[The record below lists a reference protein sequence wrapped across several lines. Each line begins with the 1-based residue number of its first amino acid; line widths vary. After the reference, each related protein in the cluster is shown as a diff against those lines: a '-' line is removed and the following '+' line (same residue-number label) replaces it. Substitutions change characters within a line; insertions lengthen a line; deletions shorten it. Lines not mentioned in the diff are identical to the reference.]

1 MNENNLTENDI
12 SNSMEQSHTNTLDDI
27 SKPTWENIVDS
38 PIIDYDSASMPSS
51 KYKLKLKYWGIFRLS
66 KKTFKKMY
74 CFGSQK
80 CIYIDTWSYNF
91 SQLNAEVIKRYS
103 SKSNPAISICY
114 IDKYTPDQSFI
125 ELDSDEKFTNMLI
138 MYENEK
144 EVTIYVT
151 TENNIGSNNLD
162 FSTQLCDDRGEP
174 HDEDDSDYLPS
185 EESYYSHLSSDNEYE
200 EMNDDVEVNSFTR
213 NNQNMKVESKFE
225 NVTCFKRAL
234 NHYAI
239 INEFDYFIQ
248 KSDPTRFTARCE
260 NLDCEWRIH
269 ASIMQDG
276 VTFQVKKMV
285 ESHTCTRS
293 NKGGNK
299 RATQGWIANV
309 ITNKLKSD
317 GDVSPTE
324 LKKWIMKTYNVDV
337 PYLKVFR
344 GKQQVHIDMYGK
356 WEDSFLKLDE
366 FREELLN
373 RNQGSVVEI
382 DFDIVGNKKCFKRFF
397 ICFLACSQG
406 FLAGCRPYIAL
417 DACHLKGKF
426 NGVLAAATG
435 VDGNNSIFPVA
446 YAVLESENT
455 QSWTWFLE
463 SLRKS
468 IGNPD
473 GLVISSDMQK
483 GLEVAMMNVYPNIE
497 HRECIRHLSSNFKKH
512 FHNDFRCQEGINGCK
527 KMGRRYTRQSLNAR
541 LDDQEKIELKH
552 QLSLKEDTSV
562 RDVASMDTVK
572 RHAKILHLK
581 VWIQVKHPNLKEKVN
596 DHDRLSVS
604 YVLIG
609 TDTEKHRLVVQISC
623 TGTDTEKHRLV
634 VQVETATAYM
644 KKPDRWQHQKQVTWP
659 QTVKNGKKNAS
670 IHTPSSAKIK
680 ISGCK
685 SFTFA
690 ILVAILVWCSATHH
704 TCNESRG
711 SRQWKV
717 LPERGSSVRGFNED
731 ERRRSTNPLLSVDSL
746 IEERK
751 GKYDIMIQDWA
762 NMIFCRLTMV
772 YMKFPLSYMN
782 SINELET
789 GRYLNL
795 IGTLEQVADAGW
807 SSHLKSI
814 SSLIKMFS
822 STCEV
827 LLKSI
832 EEGTAS
838 IKGDVDS
845 TYET

>member
-1 MNENNLTENDI
+1 MDEIMNENNLTENNI
-12 SNSMEQSHTNTLDDI
+12 SNSMEHSHTDTLDDI
-27 SKPTWENIVDS
+27 SKPTWENIVES

-51 KYKLKLKYWGIFRLS
+51 KYKLKLKYGGIFRLS

-103 SKSNPAISICY
+103 SKSNPDISICY

-125 ELDSDEKFTNMLI
+125 ELDSDEKFTDMLI

-174 HDEDDSDYLPS
+174 QDEDDSDYLPS
-185 EESYYSHLSSDNEYE
+185 EENYYSHLSSDNEYE

-285 ESHTCTRS
+285 ESHTYTRS
-293 NKGGNK
+293 NNGGNK

-324 LKKWIMKTYNVDV
+324 LRKWIMKTYNVDV

-382 DFDIVGNKKCFKRFF
+382 DFDIIGNKKRFKRFF

-406 FLAGCRPYIAL
+406 FLAGCRPYI
-417 DACHLKGKF
+417 
-426 NGVLAAATG
+426 
-435 VDGNNSIFPVA
+435 
-446 YAVLESENT
+446 T
-455 QSWTWFLE
+455 QGPFL
-463 SLRKS
+463 
-468 IGNPD
+468 
-473 GLVISSDMQK
+473 
-483 GLEVAMMNVYPNIE
+483 Y
-497 HRECIRHLSSNFKKH
+497 
-512 FHNDFRCQEGINGCK
+512 
-527 KMGRRYTRQSLNAR
+527 
-541 LDDQEKIELKH
+541 
-552 QLSLKEDTSV
+552 
-562 RDVASMDTVK
+562 
-572 RHAKILHLK
+572 KILHR
-581 VWIQVKHPNLKEKVN
+581 
-596 DHDRLSVS
+596 D
-604 YVLIG
+604 
-609 TDTEKHRLVVQISC
+609 
-623 TGTDTEKHRLV
+623 
-634 VQVETATAYM
+634 
-644 KKPDRWQHQKQVTWP
+644 
-659 QTVKNGKKNAS
+659 
-670 IHTPSSAKIK
+670 
-680 ISGCK
+680 
-685 SFTFA
+685 
-690 ILVAILVWCSATHH
+690 
-704 TCNESRG
+704 
-711 SRQWKV
+711 
-717 LPERGSSVRGFNED
+717 
-731 ERRRSTNPLLSVDSL
+731 
-746 IEERK
+746 
-751 GKYDIMIQDWA
+751 
-762 NMIFCRLTMV
+762 
-772 YMKFPLSYMN
+772 
-782 SINELET
+782 
-789 GRYLNL
+789 
-795 IGTLEQVADAGW
+795 
-807 SSHLKSI
+807 
-814 SSLIKMFS
+814 
-822 STCEV
+822 
-827 LLKSI
+827 
-832 EEGTAS
+832 
-838 IKGDVDS
+838 
-845 TYET
+845 